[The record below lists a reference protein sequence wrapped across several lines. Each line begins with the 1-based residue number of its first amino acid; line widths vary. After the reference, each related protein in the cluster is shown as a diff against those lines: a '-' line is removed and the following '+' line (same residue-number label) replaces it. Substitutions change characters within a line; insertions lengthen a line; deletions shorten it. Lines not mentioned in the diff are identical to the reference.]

1 MGRQKRDMNGI
12 DASISNTWSVLKLR
26 SYRVVLYLAAVAY
39 LFIYLAAI
47 RQLVRMPFDLSASYG
62 VPVPSLH
69 FAADWTAKIWRP
81 VAPLVYEPVAALYAT
96 ERIMWLIA
104 VPNVLL
110 GLLLGALLGI
120 NVALAVYSL
129 RCARSCGVRSG
140 AAFLG
145 VIPSML
151 SGAACCGPS
160 FALIAG
166 TNAALAISAVRGW
179 LLPASLLLLV
189 AGALWTARGIPAAQP
204 SGRR

>member
-1 MGRQKRDMNGI
+1 MGRQKRDMNGL
-12 DASISNTWSVLKLR
+12 DVSISNISSVLKIR
-26 SYRVVLYLAAVAY
+26 RYRVVLFLTAVVY
-39 LFIYLAAI
+39 LFIYLTAI
-47 RQLVRMPFDLSASYG
+47 QQLVRMPFDLSASYG
-62 VPVPSLH
+62 VPIPSLH
-69 FAADWTAKIWRP
+69 IAADWTAKIWRP
-81 VAPLVYEPVAALYAT
+81 IAPLVYEPVAALYAT

-110 GLLLGALLGI
+110 GLLLGVLLGI

-166 TNAALAISAVRGW
+166 ANAALAISAVRGW
-179 LLPASLLLLV
+179 LLPASLFLLV
-189 AGALWTARGIPAAQP
+189 AGALWTARAVPSAQL
-204 SGRR
+204 SGPR